1 MTKGILFC
9 EISNMRNIVDEII
22 ELAGGYRKLAN
33 MHNVTPQSVILWRK
47 NGYFPLKQIPV
58 VLKNFPSITSDQLVK
73 AYKLEQGVTSDDN

>member
-1 MTKGILFC
+1 MAKEILFC

-47 NGYFPLKQIPV
+47 NGYFPLKQMPV
-58 VLKNFPSITSDQLVK
+58 VLKNFPSITPEQLVK
-73 AYKLEQGVTSDDN
+73 AYKLKLGDARDDN